1 MKQTLQ
7 NITLQIREIKNRYHN
22 EGFEIVGIFGSYAHG
37 NADKFSDV
45 DIAYSVDYSKFN
57 QKFKGGFAKIL
68 RIEEIKEELQKL
80 LHLKVDLISL
90 NSNNDRFKQKV
101 QKDMVYV

>member
-7 NITLQIREIKNRYHN
+7 NITSQIREIKNKYQN

-37 NADKFSDV
+37 NADDFSDV
-45 DIAYSVDYSKFN
+45 DIVYSVDYSRFD

-68 RIEEIKEELQKL
+68 RIEEIKEELQKR

-90 NSNNDRFKQKV
+90 NSNNHRFKQKI

>member
-1 MKQTLQ
+1 MKQTLE
-7 NITLQIREIKNRYHN
+7 NITSQIREIKNKYQN
-22 EGFEIVGIFGSYAHG
+22 EGLKIVGIFGSYAHG

-45 DIAYSVDYSKFN
+45 DIAYSVDYSRFD

-80 LHLKVDLISL
+80 LHLKVDLVSL
-90 NSNNDRFKQKV
+90 NSNNDRFRQKV

>member
-1 MKQTLQ
+1 MKQTLHS
-7 NITLQIREIKNRYHN
+7 ITSQIGKIKNKYQN

-45 DIAYSVDYSKFN
+45 DIAYSVDYSRFN

-68 RIEEIKEELQKL
+68 RIEEIKEELQRL
-80 LHLKVDLISL
+80 LHLKVDLVSL
-90 NSNNDRFKQKV
+90 NSHNDRFKQKV

>member
-7 NITLQIREIKNRYHN
+7 NITSQIREIKNQYQN

-37 NADKFSDV
+37 NADNFSDV
-45 DIAYSVDYSKFN
+45 DIAYSVDYDKFN

-68 RIEEIKEELQKL
+68 RIEEIKEELQRR
-80 LHLKVDLISL
+80 LHLKVDLVSL
-90 NSNNDRFKQKV
+90 NNNNMTFKQKV